1 MSAVN
6 LEILLTASLSLTLV
20 WTMVTDIRHRI
31 IPNWVVLVV
40 IALAPA
46 MWFISDL
53 ALWPDIVVRLL
64 LASLCFAIFAAIFA
78 TGKMGGGDVKLISA
92 LSLWFA
98 PQDLIWFLITMSLIG
113 GGLSLVMLGHA
124 RLRHQPTPDVPYGV
138 AISLGAM
145 ALLLRPL
152 L

>member
-6 LEILLTASLSLTLV
+6 LEILLAASLSLTLV

-53 ALWPDIVVRLL
+53 ALSCWAMPGCAINQRPTSPM
-64 LASLCFAIFAAIFA
+64 ASP
-78 TGKMGGGDVKLISA
+78 SA
-92 LSLWFA
+92 WGRWLFC
-98 PQDLIWFLITMSLIG
+98 
-113 GGLSLVMLGHA
+113 
-124 RLRHQPTPDVPYGV
+124 
-138 AISLGAM
+138 
-145 ALLLRPL
+145 
-152 L
+152 